1 MDIQVGDI
9 VQAKVSA
16 VGPLVTG
23 FVFTDGWDLLI
34 RWFDDSEIEALDN
47 YYASDGSC
55 SLKVLK

>member
-9 VQAKVSA
+9 VQARVSCT
-16 VGPLVTG
+16 GPLVTG

-47 YYASDGSC
+47 YYLSDGSC